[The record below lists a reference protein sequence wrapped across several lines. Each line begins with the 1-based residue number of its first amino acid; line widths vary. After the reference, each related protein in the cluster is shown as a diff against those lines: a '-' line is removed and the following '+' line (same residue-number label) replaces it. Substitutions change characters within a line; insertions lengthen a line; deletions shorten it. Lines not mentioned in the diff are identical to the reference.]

1 MRWIIDGMNVVGT
14 RPDGWWRDRHG
25 AMVKLVDRLER
36 WAAADGEDV
45 TVVFEQPPRPPIRSS
60 VVDVVWARRPRPDS
74 ADDEIMRRLR
84 LEPDPSS
91 VRVVTSDGVLA
102 LQVHA
107 AGASVY
113 PSAAFR
119 RQIET

>member
-1 MRWIIDGMNVVGT
+1 VRWIVDGMNVIGT

-25 AMVKLVDRLER
+25 AMVSLVDQLER

-45 TVVFEQPPRPPIRSS
+45 MVVFEQPPRPPIRSS
-60 VVDVVWARRPRPDS
+60 VVEVVWAARPRPNS
-74 ADDEIMRRLR
+74 ADDEIVRRLR
-84 LEPDPSS
+84 SEPDPSS

-113 PSAAFR
+113 SAAAFR
-119 RQIET
+119 RQIES